1 MEEPA
6 AVHETDQLLKPR
18 DSWLGIEIRHFA
30 ALAAIASERSFRGA
44 AERLGYVQSAIS
56 RQIAYLEQA
65 TGSRLIERSQGPKPV
80 HLTEAGELLLAHATA
95 ILGTLDAAQDDLAK
109 VETAHVDEVRV
120 GFFPGVA
127 TRILPAA
134 LVAFGRRRPDVRVV
148 ARESGTDKPLYDLL
162 RRGSIDI
169 AFAHLPAED
178 GPFDSCELLEVAW
191 ALVVPAGTE
200 LAERDAPPTLDEIAR
215 LPLIASSSDA
225 TPWSDSP
232 RGPRVPEPHIV
243 ARFDGAQIVQALAGA
258 GVGAAIVPRLA
269 VHEDPRT
276 AVIELDH
283 LLPPARLGLVWLRL
297 RELEPSAQEFR
308 QVARNVGL
316 ALAQRQS
323 RSGRFAVAQRTNGR
337 GSTAAARPSPSRL

>member
-6 AVHETDQLLKPR
+6 AVHETDPLLKTR

-30 ALAAIASERSFRGA
+30 ALAAVASERSFRGA

-80 HLTEAGELLLAHATA
+80 RLTEAGELLLAHAGA
-95 ILGTLDAAQDDLAK
+95 ILGTLGAAQDDLAN
-109 VETAHVDEVRV
+109 VETTRVDEVRV

-148 ARESGTDKPLYDLL
+148 ARESGTDTPLYDFL
-162 RRGSIDI
+162 RRGSIDL
-169 AFAHLPAED
+169 AFAHLPARDAAFE
-178 GPFDSCELLEVAW
+178 SCELLEVPW
-191 ALVVPAGTE
+191 ALVVPAGSE
-200 LAERDAPPTLDEIAR
+200 LAEREEPPTLDEIAR
-215 LPLIASSSDA
+215 LPLIGSSSDSV
-225 TPWSDSP
+225 PWTESALRERVSDP
-232 RGPRVPEPHIV
+232 QIV

-276 AVIELDH
+276 AVVGLEH

-297 RELEPSAQEFR
+297 RELDPAVQQFR
-308 QVARNVGL
+308 QVARNVCL
-316 ALAQRQS
+316 ALAARQAG
-323 RSGRFAVAQRTNGR
+323 GRRFNVANRQNGNA
-337 GSTAAARPSPSRL
+337 GQLSPGVKE

>member
-1 MEEPA
+1 MEDPA
-6 AVHETDQLLKPR
+6 ARLASDQLLRTR

-65 TGSRLIERSQGPKPV
+65 TGTRLIERSQGPKPV
-80 HLTEAGELLLAHATA
+80 RLTEAGEMLLTHASD
-95 ILGTLDAAQDDLAK
+95 ILGTLDAAQGDLANI
-109 VETAHVDEVRV
+109 ETPPDDEVRV

-148 ARESGTDKPLYDLL
+148 ARESGSDKPLYGLL
-162 RRGSIDI
+162 RRGSIDL
-169 AFAHLPAED
+169 AFAHLPAQA
-178 GPFDSCELLEVAW
+178 GPFASCELLRVPW
-191 ALVVPAGTE
+191 ALVVPSGTE
-200 LAERDAPPTLDEIAR
+200 LAQRETPPTLDEIAR
-215 LPLIASSSDA
+215 LPLIGSSSGSA
-225 TPWSDSP
+225 PWTEALLGDT
-232 RGPRVPEPHIV
+232 VPDPQIV

-276 AVIELDH
+276 TVLSLDH
-283 LLPPARLGLVWLRL
+283 LLPPASLGLVWLRL
-297 RELEPSAQEFR
+297 RELDAAAQQFR

-316 ALAQRQS
+316 ALAQRQAGTS
-323 RSGRFAVAQRTNGR
+323 RFVVRKTEHEPDEPAP
-337 GSTAAARPSPSRL
+337 AAAG

>member
-30 ALAAIASERSFRGA
+30 ALAAVASERSFRGA

-80 HLTEAGELLLAHATA
+80 RLTEAGELLLAHASA
-95 ILGTLDAAQDDLAK
+95 ILGTLDAAQDDLAN
-109 VETAHVDEVRV
+109 VEAPVDEVRV

-134 LVAFGRRRPDVRVV
+134 LVAFGRRRPDIRVV
-148 ARESGTDKPLYDLL
+148 ARESGTDTPLYDLL
-162 RRGSIDI
+162 RRGSIDL
-169 AFAHLPAED
+169 AFAHLPAQDAAFE
-178 GPFDSCELLEVAW
+178 SCELLEVPW
-191 ALVVPAGTE
+191 ALVVPAGSE
-200 LAERDAPPTLDEIAR
+200 LADREEPPTLDEIAR
-215 LPLIASSSDA
+215 LPLIGSSSDSA
-225 TPWSDSP
+225 PWSDSAL
-232 RGPRVPEPHIV
+232 GERVPDPQIV

-276 AVIELDH
+276 AVVGLEH

-297 RELEPSAQEFR
+297 RELDPAVQQFR
-308 QVARNVGL
+308 QVARNVCL
-316 ALAQRQS
+316 ALAARQAGGRRFNVAHRQNGNRAS
-323 RSGRFAVAQRTNGR
+323 AIARRS
-337 GSTAAARPSPSRL
+337 

>member
-6 AVHETDQLLKPR
+6 AVPETEQVLKPR

-80 HLTEAGELLLAHATA
+80 RLTEAGELLLAHASA
-95 ILGTLDAAQDDLAK
+95 ILGTLDAAQDDLAN
-109 VETAHVDEVRV
+109 VETTPVGEVRV

-162 RRGSIDI
+162 RRGSIHL
-169 AFAHLPAED
+169 AFAHLPAPEAA
-178 GPFDSCELLEVAW
+178 FESCELLEVPW
-191 ALVVPAGTE
+191 ALVVPAGSE

-215 LPLIASSSDA
+215 LPLIGSSSDA
-225 TPWSDSP
+225 APWSDSEL
-232 RGPRVPEPHIV
+232 GERVSDPQIV

-276 AVIELDH
+276 AIIPLEH

-297 RELEPSAQEFR
+297 RELDPAAQQFR
-308 QVARNVGL
+308 QVARNVCL
-316 ALAQRQS
+316 ALAARQAG
-323 RSGRFAVAQRTNGR
+323 GRRFTVAHRANGNTARTAVQPR
-337 GSTAAARPSPSRL
+337 GKL